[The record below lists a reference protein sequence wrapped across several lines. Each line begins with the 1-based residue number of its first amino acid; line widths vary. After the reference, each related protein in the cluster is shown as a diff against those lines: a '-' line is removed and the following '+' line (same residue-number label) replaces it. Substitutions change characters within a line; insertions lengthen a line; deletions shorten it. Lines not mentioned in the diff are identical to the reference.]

1 MRIGFSVFLM
11 AVGAILLFAVHKTA
25 TGVNIHT
32 IGLILIIAGVI
43 GLAATLTVFAP
54 RRGVTG
60 VASERTVTTDAPA
73 VPVAAAPVAT
83 PVTTTTTT
91 PVAPAPA
98 GVTTQQ
104 VVEHREVY

>member
-11 AVGAILLFAVHKTA
+11 AVGAVLTFAVHKTA

-32 IGLILIIAGVI
+32 IGVILMIAGVI
-43 GLAATLTVFAP
+43 GLAATLTIFAP
-54 RRGVTG
+54 RRGVSA
-60 VASERTVTTDAPA
+60 VATERTVTTAP
-73 VPVAAAPVAT
+73 AAAPVAMPVAAPAAT
-83 PVTTTTTT
+83 PAVVTTT
-91 PVAPAPA
+91 PA

>member
-32 IGLILIIAGVI
+32 IGVILIIAGAI
-43 GLAATLTVFAP
+43 GLAATLTIFAP

-60 VASERTVTTDAPA
+60 VASERTVTTDAP
-73 VPVAAAPVAT
+73 VAAPVA
-83 PVTTTTTT
+83 TTTT
-91 PVAPAPA
+91 PVATVPT

>member
-11 AVGAILLFAVHKTA
+11 AVGAVLLFAVHKTA

-32 IGLILIIAGVI
+32 IGVILIIAGAI
-43 GLAATLTVFAP
+43 GLAATLTIFAP

-73 VPVAAAPVAT
+73 APVAAAPAAT
-83 PVTTTTTT
+83 PVATTTTT
-91 PVAPAPA
+91 PVATVPA
-98 GVTTQQ
+98 GTTTQQ

>member
-11 AVGAILLFAVHKTA
+11 AVGAVLLFAVHKTA

-32 IGLILIIAGVI
+32 IGVILIIAGVI

-60 VASERTVTTDAPA
+60 VASERTVTTDAGVA
-73 VPVAAAPVAT
+73 PVAAAPAAT
-83 PVTTTTTT
+83 PVATTTTA
-91 PVAPAPA
+91 PVATVPA
-98 GVTTQQ
+98 GTTTQQ

>member
-11 AVGAILLFAVHKTA
+11 AVGAVLTFAVHKTA

-32 IGLILIIAGVI
+32 IGVILMIAGVI
-43 GLAATLTVFAP
+43 GLAATLTIFAP
-54 RRGVTG
+54 RRGVSA
-60 VASERTVTTDAPA
+60 VASERTVTTTPG
-73 VPVAAAPVAT
+73 AAPVASPT
-83 PVTTTTTT
+83 VETTIPATVTTS
-91 PVAPAPA
+91 PA

>member
-25 TGVNIHT
+25 TGFNIHT
-32 IGLILIIAGVI
+32 IGVILIIAGVI
-43 GLAATLTVFAP
+43 GLAATLTIFAP

-60 VASERTVTTDAPA
+60 VASERTVTTDAP
-73 VPVAAAPVAT
+73 VAAAPVAT
-83 PVTTTTTT
+83 PVATTTA
-91 PVAPAPA
+91 PVATVPQ